1 MEVTKLPILLWYG
14 HALQIAMIS
23 DGLKVTTDEEQ
34 LNLVVIPLFQ
44 RLDLLVDGIECTV
57 TTAFD
62 SNLPIDFS
70 VRRSTLRAYQAHL
83 HDSCS

>member
-1 MEVTKLPILLWYG
+1 
-14 HALQIAMIS
+14 MIS
-23 DGLKVTTDEEQ
+23 DGLKVTTDKEQ
-34 LNLVVIPLFQ
+34 LKLVVIPIFQ

-70 VRRSTLRAYQAHL
+70 ARRSTQRAYKVHL
-83 HDSCS
+83 HDRSS